1 MAKTI
6 SVDQLVYAAA
16 GPHKPEPEYE
26 FRRRTFRRR
35 PKQPGQHETKYDY
48 TRR

>member
-16 GPHKPEPEYE
+16 GPQQREPEYE
-26 FRRRTFRRR
+26 FRKRRFKSK
-35 PKQPGQHETKYDY
+35 PSKPGQHETKYDY